1 MGTKR
6 KPNRDEGFC
15 WLSCFQRCSGLQAVK
30 AIIAL
35 PQVITDLTM
44 VTGTV
49 PGRIMEEVQ
58 SRSQLA
64 IDLIMLVVLATGR
77 AACITFGDQ
86 DIGGI
91 DTARESGYTA
101 ITSRE
106 DTNPLPRRWATRP

>member
-1 MGTKR
+1 M
-6 KPNRDEGFC
+6 
-15 WLSCFQRCSGLQAVK
+15 K

-44 VTGTV
+44 VTRTV

-64 IDLIMLVVLATGR
+64 IDLTMLVVLATGR

-101 ITSRE
+101 ITCRE
-106 DTNPLPRRWATRP
+106 DINALPRRWATKP

>member
-6 KPNRDEGFC
+6 KPNRDQGFC

-30 AIIAL
+30 AITAL

-44 VTGTV
+44 VTVG
-49 PGRIMEEVQ
+49 GRIMF
-58 SRSQLA
+58 
-64 IDLIMLVVLATGR
+64 VVPVTGR
-77 AACITFGDQ
+77 AACITFGGR

-106 DTNPLPRRWATRP
+106 DTNPLPRW